1 MKTSLVFLLAIT
13 VIATSCDVYY
23 VEPEP
28 VVVYDD
34 RDAFVGSY
42 DVSEYSSTYDE
53 YWEYGM
59 SVNKSRGQIV
69 IDNFYNSGLAVD
81 ANVNGS
87 NLHIPWQ
94 NVKGYEIQGDG
105 YISGNK
111 LVISYKVRDTYTQ
124 GAAWD
129 FCDATGWRY

>member
-1 MKTSLVFLLAIT
+1 MKITLVFLLALT

-28 VVVYDD
+28 VIVYDD

-42 DVSEYSSTYDE
+42 DVNEYSSTYDE
-53 YWEYGM
+53 YWEYDL
-59 SVNKSRGQIV
+59 SIYKSAGDIV
-69 IDNFYNSGLAVD
+69 IDNFYNSGLKVY

-87 NLHIPWQ
+87 RLSIPWQ
-94 NVKGYEIQGDG
+94 TVNGYELQGSG
-105 YISGNK
+105 YVEGRK
-111 LVISYKVRDTYTQ
+111 LVINYKIRDTYTN

-129 FCDATGWRY
+129 FCDATGWLY